1 MIPIP
6 LLVNHKFTAHSF
18 MVKNPFFFVA
28 DLHIFGEFQQQNPS
42 RSGCRLLSGEIDW
55 LAEEK
60 KVIEEPL
67 VDVFFG
73 ILSLAISG
81 TEIGGTYHI
90 KGLCKGISQQNMALY
105 GTDLHFRILEWP
117 LTIIDKGW

>member
-1 MIPIP
+1 
-6 LLVNHKFTAHSF
+6 

-42 RSGCRLLSGEIDW
+42 RPGCRLLSGEIDW

-90 KGLCKGISQQNMALY
+90 KGLYKAYVREYPSKIWPYMVQTS
-105 GTDLHFRILEWP
+105 ILGSWN
-117 LTIIDKGW
+117 DH